1 MTAIDRRSIFKTA
14 KGGNFMDLSA
24 VIVVIVMTLLFF
36 GSIVWLA
43 VYSRKRQ
50 PKDETTDISKI
61 VMEED

>member
-1 MTAIDRRSIFKTA
+1 M
-14 KGGNFMDLSA
+14 NLSA

-61 VMEED
+61 MMEED